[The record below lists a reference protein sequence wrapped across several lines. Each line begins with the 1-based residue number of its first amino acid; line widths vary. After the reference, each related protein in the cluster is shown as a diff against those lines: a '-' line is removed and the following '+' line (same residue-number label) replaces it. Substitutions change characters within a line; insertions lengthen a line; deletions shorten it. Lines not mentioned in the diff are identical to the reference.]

1 MMSSI
6 RRIIHRARDLASS
19 RLKPLAFFRKHPEA
33 SQVTKATWKHL
44 FAFASRDH
52 ITTVLLAVVATVASS
67 GLRIFLAVVYGRI
80 FDVIAAFGAG
90 SASSPDALH
99 DISTWCL
106 VLTGMG
112 VGTWISNGL
121 FMSIWIVFGEV
132 QARSIKRE
140 VFSSLLEKDMAWY
153 DGQVEGTSSLLTRI
167 ET

>member
-1 MMSSI
+1 MSSI
-6 RRIIHRARDLASS
+6 RRITHRARDLASS
-19 RLKPLAFFRKHPEA
+19 RLKFLAFFKKDLEA

-52 ITTVLLAVVATVASS
+52 LTTVLLAVVATVVSS
-67 GLRIFLAVVYGRI
+67 GLRTFLAVVYGRI
-80 FDVIAAFGAG
+80 FDVIAAFGGG
-90 SASSPDALH
+90 STSGPNALH

-112 VGTWISNGL
+112 VGTWISNGM
-121 FMSIWIVFGEV
+121 FMSMWIVFGEA
-132 QARSIKRE
+132 QARSVRRD

>member
-1 MMSSI
+1 MSLI
-6 RRIIHRARDLASS
+6 RRITHKARDLASS
-19 RLKPLAFFRKHPEA
+19 RLKPLAFFRKDPEA
-33 SQVTKATWKHL
+33 SQVAKASWKHL

-52 ITTVLLAVVATVASS
+52 LTTVLLAVVATVVSS
-67 GLRIFLAVVYGRI
+67 GLRTFLAVVYGRI

-90 SASSPDALH
+90 NTRGPDALH

-121 FMSIWIVFGEV
+121 FMSIWIIFGEA
-132 QARSIKRE
+132 QARSVRRE